1 MPDMLKVMDS
11 GKCEYYT
18 LLQLDDAA
26 IERLHDKLKRAYAE
40 EWREYIQCHEDP
52 QYRY

>member
-1 MPDMLKVMDS
+1 MYETMNNW
-11 GKCEYYT
+11 KCEYHT
-18 LLQLDDAA
+18 PIQLDDAA